1 MDGVIVIPVSPVGMG
16 FWILM
21 LVALSGP
28 LFLMVVVMVMVSP
41 GLGEGLLICVFTCMS
56 ADGGTYMFQVSVL
69 VVWSGSFWSAV
80 MLAVSGMVPVVF
92 SRARRSMAVDPW
104 LARYGMFQVSVLP
117 FMVMV
122 PPVSGLYPFSISPGG
137 MMMLT
142 LMLVAS
148 SGPSLYISMMYS
160 GDRP

>member
-1 MDGVIVIPVSPVGMG
+1 VDGVIVIPVSPVGMG
-16 FWILM
+16 LCMVM
-21 LVALSGP
+21 LVAVSGP
-28 LFLMVVVMVMVSP
+28 LFFMVMVMVMVSP
-41 GLGEGLLICVFTCMS
+41 IVGVVVVLFTCMS

-69 VVWSGSFWSAV
+69 VVLSGSFWSDV

-104 LARYGMFQVSVLP
+104 LARYGMCQVSVLP